1 MERIRCLIE
10 CKFRPLRSRHRSR
23 VLRPT
28 HLNKGHSN
36 TPNIT
41 TKRERLTA
49 TTAPIIP
56 SCKDEDSPQ
65 ESEELS
71 LSVGSINIR
80 YCAMKVSAVVTME
93 MASNQLSALE
103 VKGCSHRWISSDTEK
118 AVNTKIGRRMPS
130 EGRTEMRVAS
140 NSRRTKINISNQ
152 KNFLL

>member
-1 MERIRCLIE
+1 MERIRCLME
-10 CKFRPLRSRHRSR
+10 CRFRPLRRRHKSR
-23 VLRPT
+23 LFRPT

-41 TKRERLTA
+41 SKRAKLVA

-65 ESEELS
+65 ESEKLS

-80 YCAMKVSAVVTME
+80 YCAIKVSAVVTME

-103 VKGCSHRWISSDTEK
+103 VKGCSHRWTSSDTQK
-118 AVNTKIGRRMPS
+118 AVKTKIGRRMPS
-130 EGRTEMRVAS
+130 AGRTEMRVAS